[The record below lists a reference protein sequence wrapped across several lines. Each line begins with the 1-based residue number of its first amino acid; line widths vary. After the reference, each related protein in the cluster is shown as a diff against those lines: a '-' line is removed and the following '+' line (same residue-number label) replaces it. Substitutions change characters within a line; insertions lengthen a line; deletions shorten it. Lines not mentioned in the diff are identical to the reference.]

1 MNFSKSVLAAV
12 AMGALALPA
21 HAAGLNGDTV
31 GTRHFG
37 DWGDTGVNSDVVGT
51 GEEGNFDGHLFYDY
65 GDLSF
70 SIRSDDAYCGIF
82 ACSGAVALE
91 LTSLDLDGGI
101 GGITGVTITT
111 SLTGL
116 SVMYTTDSITFS
128 WAEQTLPVGMYIG
141 ATINGGPIN
150 PVPEPETY
158 AMLLAGLGLLGVVAR
173 RRKSQAAA

>member
-31 GTRHFG
+31 GTRYVG
-37 DWGDTGVNSDVVGT
+37 DSGDTGVQNDFVGA
-51 GEEGNFDGHLFYDY
+51 GEENNFFGNQFYDY

-70 SIRSDDAYCGIF
+70 SIRSAATYGGGIF
-82 ACSGAVALE
+82 GLGDSLALE
-91 LTSLDLDGGI
+91 LTSLDVGGL
-101 GGITGVTITT
+101 GITSVSFTS
-111 SLTGL
+111 SLTGV
-116 SVMYTTDSITFS
+116 SETHTADSITFS
-128 WAEQTLPVGMYIG
+128 WVDQSIPGDIYLQAW
-141 ATINGGPIN
+141 INGGPIN

-173 RRKSQAAA
+173 RRKSKAAA